1 MARRTIRSGALAAA
15 LLLSMANS
23 PPSVAGPLANST
35 LAEAQQST
43 PASTLPDAMAL
54 IEDFAVDLDRYLRM
68 TVPVTIGGVG
78 PFRFLIDTGAQA
90 TVVTHR
96 VTDRV
101 PLVPSGRA
109 LLVAMGSSRM
119 VETIDLDGLE
129 FANRRFDGLTAPLLE
144 ARHVGADGILGL
156 DSLQS
161 LRVLMDFRE
170 DRISVAEAHTAP
182 STGYEI
188 VVRARRKLGQM
199 IITDARIDGVR
210 TAIIIDTGAANSH
223 GNAALRHRLR
233 ARHRDQ
239 LLTTDVHG
247 FELRSDLAFAETIRI
262 GGLTMGMVPIGY
274 ADSPVFAQL
283 GLADKPAL
291 ILGMQNLRAFDRV
304 AIDFA
309 DRRILFDLPDSA
321 RATATTR
328 QIFQPSR
335 IGT

>member
-1 MARRTIRSGALAAA
+1 MRNMFNTAVAVLALV
-15 LLLSMANS
+15 LPMSNS
-23 PPSVAGPLANST
+23 TVSVARQLSNST
-35 LAEAQQST
+35 LSEADRAPPPT
-43 PASTLPDAMAL
+43 ILPDEANP
-54 IEDFAVDLDRYLRM
+54 IEDFEIALDRYLRM
-68 TVPVTIGGVG
+68 TVPVTIAGAG

-96 VTDRV
+96 VTDRLQ
-101 PLVPSGRA
+101 LVPSGQA

-119 VETIDLDGLE
+119 VETIELDGLE
-129 FANRRFDGLTAPLLE
+129 FANRRLDGLTAPLLE
-144 ARHVGADGILGL
+144 ARHIGADGILGL
-156 DSLQS
+156 DSLQN

-170 DRISVAEAHTAP
+170 NRISVADAHDDRG
-182 STGYEI
+182 TGYEI

-223 GNAALRHRLR
+223 GNAALRRRLR
-233 ARHRDQ
+233 ARQLDE

-247 FELRSDLAFAETIRI
+247 FEVRSDLTFAGTLRI
-262 GGLTMGMVPIGY
+262 GGLTMTKVPIGY

-283 GLADKPAL
+283 GLDDRPAL

-309 DRRILFDLPDSA
+309 DRRILFDLPDGS
-321 RATATTR
+321 RANTATR
-328 QIFQPSR
+328 QLFFPSR